1 MAETDIDAGVLNRL
15 MHIDSF
21 LRIEN
26 PGTNPNLLYA
36 ARMWMRIFERACQNK
51 DTTPEIAAVQAD
63 VAVIFL
69 LAEASKSLPPKPET
83 ATPEPSAKMTITF
96 QLGDEVAAVVED
108 LAKRLGRS
116 PGSIVDSAVRTLAAI
131 YKEQSRG
138 NQVMIQRKTPDY
150 SGNKPVTVTY
160 DQLVVQF

>member
-1 MAETDIDAGVLNRL
+1 MASTDIDKGVFNRL
-15 MHIDSF
+15 MAFEAFRRIDSPWTSPDV
-21 LRIEN
+21 LN
-26 PGTNPNLLYA
+26 A
-36 ARMWMRIFERACQNK
+36 ARMWLRIFERACQNK

-63 VAVIFL
+63 VAVGFL
-69 LAEASKSLPPKPET
+69 LAYADKPLPPKPEPE
-83 ATPEPSAKMTITF
+83 TPEPKAKMTITF
-96 QLGDEVAAVVED
+96 QVGDEVSAVVDD

-131 YKEQSRG
+131 YKEQSSG
-138 NQVMIQRKTPDY
+138 NLVMIQRKTLDY